1 MNGICHIL
9 GKHCLYIM
17 LLDCLIKLL
26 LNPAPW
32 KILLFYS
39 GGLKYFFFNSEIF
52 TEDEFLPFTVTDQ
65 VQNVYSGETNID
77 ASVLDTTEAA
87 VQSTSTP
94 ASSNPGCSLE
104 AVPETS
110 LIESIAPLPK
120 ARPRKIR
127 RRKRVSSAI
136 ITRTPVKKRLFP
148 QQSGDSSTDK
158 EEVFADSESN
168 ASLPDGD
175 SSLAPQTDELVIL
188 KCGDFVIANVH
199 TAAGN
204 CKKFI
209 GKLVS
214 GPDEDEDFEIS
225 FLERS
230 KKIKNGFVFPKM
242 EDLASIGKK
251 DIEKILP
258 PPHAAAQTK
267 RLCGVMKFNVD
278 LSYV

>member
-1 MNGICHIL
+1 M
-9 GKHCLYIM
+9 
-17 LLDCLIKLL
+17 
-26 LNPAPW
+26 
-32 KILLFYS
+32 
-39 GGLKYFFFNSEIF
+39 
-52 TEDEFLPFTVTDQ
+52 
-65 VQNVYSGETNID
+65 
-77 ASVLDTTEAA
+77 LDTTEAV
-87 VQSTSTP
+87 VQSTSTL

-127 RRKRVSSAI
+127 HRKRVSSAI
-136 ITRTPVKKRLFP
+136 ITRTHVKTKLFP
-148 QQSGDSSTDK
+148 QQSEDSSTDE
-158 EEVFADSESN
+158 EEVFANSESN
-168 ASLPDGD
+168 SSLSDGD
-175 SSLAPQTDELVIL
+175 FNLAPQTDKLVIL

-199 TAAGN
+199 TAAEK

-214 GPDEDEDFEIS
+214 GPDKNEDFEIS

-230 KKIKNGFVFPKM
+230 RKIKNRFVFPEI

-251 DIEKILP
+251 DMP

-267 RLCGVMKFNVD
+267 RLYGVMKFNVN
-278 LSYV
+278 LLYV

>member
-1 MNGICHIL
+1 MASVASWKTLSLYYVAGLSNKAFVKSCTMENITSSFRRTGIF
-9 GKHCLYIM
+9 
-17 LLDCLIKLL
+17 
-26 LNPAPW
+26 P
-32 KILLFYS
+32 
-39 GGLKYFFFNSEIF
+39 FNSEIF
-52 TEDEFLPFTVTDQ
+52 TEDEFLPSTVTDQ
-65 VQNVYSGETNID
+65 VQNVYSDETNID

-110 LIESIAPLPK
+110 LIESIASLPR
-120 ARPRKIR
+120 ARPRKAW

-136 ITRTPVKKRLFP
+136 IIRTPVKKRLFP
-148 QQSGDSSTDK
+148 QQSGDSLTDE

-168 ASLPDGD
+168 SSLSDGD
-175 SSLAPQTDELVIL
+175 SSLAPQTDEFVIL

-199 TAAGN
+199 TAAKK

-230 KKIKNGFVFPKM
+230 RKIKNGFVFPEM

-251 DIEKILP
+251 DIEKLLP
-258 PPHAAAQTK
+258 HLMQLLK
-267 RLCGVMKFNVD
+267 LNG
-278 LSYV
+278 YVG

>member
-1 MNGICHIL
+1 M
-9 GKHCLYIM
+9 
-17 LLDCLIKLL
+17 
-26 LNPAPW
+26 
-32 KILLFYS
+32 
-39 GGLKYFFFNSEIF
+39 
-52 TEDEFLPFTVTDQ
+52 
-65 VQNVYSGETNID
+65 QNFYSGETNID
-77 ASVLDTTEAA
+77 TSVLDTTEPA
-87 VQSTSTP
+87 VQSTSTL
-94 ASSNPGCSLE
+94 ALSNPGCSLE
-104 AVPETS
+104 AVPEPS
-110 LIESIAPLPK
+110 LIESIVPLPK

-136 ITRTPVKKRLFP
+136 ITRTPVKKRLFFHKM
-148 QQSGDSSTDK
+148 GDSSTDE

-168 ASLPDGD
+168 ASLSDGD
-175 SSLAPQTDELVIL
+175 SSLAAQTDKLVKL

-199 TAAGN
+199 TGAGK

-214 GPDEDEDFEIS
+214 GPDENENFEIS

-230 KKIKNGFVFPKM
+230 RKIKNGFVFPEM

-258 PPHAAAQTK
+258 PPLAAAQTK
-267 RLCGVMKFNVD
+267 RLCGMMKFNVD